1 MKLGKTVKA
10 FGLGLIGTLYAFTPL
25 MADDTEIFFGGSTN
39 LTVRPNVLFILD
51 TSNSMRKP
59 PSDAPEG
66 ADSKLVQMQKA
77 LNTIIGSVQDVNVG
91 FMRMNGVGGPI
102 LYPVTNIDQPVEKT
116 VRAVGGEVTVAVSRA
131 YDDAEELSDG
141 SVFLD
146 RVNIA
151 LVDRAA
157 FESEI
162 ISETFQ
168 INGGDDDAVQPEG
181 GSVNV
186 TDQDLK
192 LSRTGT
198 GGNSVKQ
205 HVGLR
210 FTSVDIPQGAEVVS
224 AKIDFISQAKKTGEV
239 KFDIFAEDA
248 VFPETYSSSQPLAT
262 RDKTTARVDWD
273 SVGKPAK
280 GEILTTPE
288 LKSLVQEVV
297 NRPDWEPNSSLSF
310 LLNQDANSNDKI
322 RLVKGYNRKPAKA
335 AKLRVTYKYSA
346 LPETNKFVGLR
357 FENLPIPQGAT
368 ITSAKLN
375 LVADTDADGASTIL
389 IQAEAANNSDE
400 FADTDNNLSSREK
413 TSGVSWYPTGWAGAS
428 SYQSPDI
435 SAVIQ
440 AVTDRAGWCGG
451 NSLSLLLSG
460 EGERLLKSFDG
471 SATEAANL
479 EITYDVD
486 SVANDACN
494 LKEFQI
500 GISHP
505 DDDAEESAS
514 GVLYLNDNDL
524 ELVNDDAGVGQQLVG
539 LRFNNV
545 GLKQATGVASAY
557 LEFAVDTTD
566 AAELTELTIR
576 AQSIDNAP
584 PFSTSDDISS
594 RSTFSET
601 VSWTISTPWSVAH
614 NWQRSPDISGL
625 IEEVIAQ
632 SGWEPGNSI
641 AFTIDGTGKRVAES
655 YDGSVLAPR
664 LVFYAAPAD
673 VVGEYTVRDE
683 LLSVIDEMQLQF
695 ATPIVD
701 VIYEAALYYRGE
713 AVDFGA
719 YRGVW
724 GNKDDNQN
732 GRASHVESYTGGVLE
747 RPDGCTDSNLSSDAC
762 KEEKISGSPVYT
774 SPITESCQQSY
785 MILLT
790 DGFAYGNSAASKA
803 EELMGYTDSES
814 CAYTDTKHEENDGEC
829 GEELTE
835 FLRSKDQ
842 LAALGGDQTVKTY
855 TVGFDIDDDW
865 LKSLATNGQGSY
877 HLASNSATLVDAF
890 DQILKS
896 ISAIDTTYVEPS
908 VTVNQFNRF
917 SHRDDIYYSLFKP
930 QETAKWLGNLKKYR
944 LAGNP
949 ARVVDADGNPALDE
963 SEDFF
968 KPTTRSEWSVDE
980 DGNTVELG
988 GAAYKLPQPSAR
1000 KIYSYFGGYPVAD
1013 DNSALLSG
1021 YPLTT
1026 DNNAITHELLNIVGQ
1041 DASYRSNLVGWARGL
1056 QSDGS
1061 TPRRQ
1066 MGDPLHSRPVLMT
1079 YAVDSAT
1086 KEPDSTV
1093 FIGTNEGYIHAIDT
1107 ETGIEEFAFIPQ
1119 ELLQN
1124 LDVYYSNQTVSPRPY
1139 GMDGPITLWS
1149 TDGNNDGDYLDTA
1162 DDFVYLYAGMRRGG
1176 RSYYALDVTD
1186 RTKPE
1191 MLWQING
1198 GESGSD
1204 FEELGQTWS
1213 EPQRITVKFDDE
1225 VKDVLLFAGGYDP
1238 NQDNVSVRTPDTM
1251 GRAIYM
1257 VDAKTGELF
1266 WKAGDGNGYDLGL
1279 SKMDYSIPSDITA
1292 LDMNGDGLVDQ
1303 FYVGD
1308 MGGQLWRFDIDQS
1321 NVNVKNKLVTGGV
1334 IADFSGATKA
1344 SNRRFYYAPDI
1355 SLGVDQSDH
1364 FMAIGIGSG
1373 YRAHPLNEEIE
1384 DRFYLLKQFDYIYS
1398 APSSYSELAE
1408 SDLYDATLNLIME
1421 GTDAEKETAEVALS
1435 ASDSSR
1441 KEGWYIRLE
1450 NTGEKVLAPS
1460 LTLNNQI
1467 LFTTYQ
1473 PAVADAS
1480 SCNVTNGKSRIYIVG
1495 VADATPRGDLD
1506 EDGNYNRHDRTID
1519 LKHGNI
1525 PSQPVVIDT
1534 IDSPPVVMVGAEAIK
1549 GVDTGKQV
1557 IRTYWYEDTLE

>member
-1 MKLGKTVKA
+1 MKLGRKLKG
-10 FGLGLIGTLYAFTPL
+10 FWLGLIGTLYAFTPL
-25 MADDTEIFFGGSTN
+25 MADDTEIFFGGSTS

-51 TSNSMRKP
+51 TSKSMKNA
-59 PSDAPEG
+59 PSGDTTGET
-66 ADSKLVQMQKA
+66 KLIQMQKA
-77 LNTIIGSVQDVNVG
+77 LRTILGSVQDVNVG

-102 LYPVTNIDQPVEKT
+102 LYPVSDIDKAVDAPDSQASGT
-116 VRAVGGEVTVAVSRA
+116 LSVRVAR
-131 YDDAEELSDG
+131 YDHDAEELMDGTVVLDAEDLALSDRQTQEFTG
-141 SVFLD
+141 VTD
-146 RVNIA
+146 
-151 LVDRAA
+151 
-157 FESEI
+157 
-162 ISETFQ
+162 TFTL
-168 INGGDDDAVQPEG
+168 NGGDNDAFQPKN

-186 TDQDLK
+186 TSNTIK
-192 LSRTGT
+192 LSRSGT
-198 GGNSVKQ
+198 GGNSVKYD
-205 HVGLR
+205 VGVR
-210 FTSVDIPQGAEVVS
+210 FAQVEIPQGAEIQNAEVVFTIQNKKTNTLDLDIYAEDSSYPAVFSNSAPIASRTKTS
-224 AKIDFISQAKKTGEV
+224 AKV
-239 KFDIFAEDA
+239 N
-248 VFPETYSSSQPLAT
+248 
-262 RDKTTARVDWD
+262 WN
-273 SVGKPAK
+273 SVASPGGGKL
-280 GEILTTPE
+280 LTTPDVS
-288 LKSLVQEVV
+288 SLVQEVV
-297 NRPDWEPNSSLSF
+297 DRSDWEPGNNLAV
-310 LLNQDANSNDKI
+310 LINQDGNDKAF
-322 RLVKGYNRKPAKA
+322 RLIKSYNKSASQAPKLNVEYDYTVPAVSSKMVA
-335 AKLRVTYKYSA
+335 I
-346 LPETNKFVGLR
+346 R
-357 FENLPIPQGAT
+357 FENLAIPQGAR
-368 ITSAKLN
+368 ITSANLN
-375 LVADTDADGASTIL
+375 LTA
-389 IQAEAANNSDE
+389 AE
-400 FADTDNNLSSREK
+400 DTDNVSAILVQAESSDNSSELISTAGSLSSRSK
-413 TSGVSWYPTGWAGAS
+413 TAGINWYTTTWAGGS
-428 SYQSPDI
+428 TYQSPDLA
-435 SAVIQ
+435 SVIED
-440 AVTDRAGWCGG
+440 VTDRSGWCGG
-451 NSLSLLLSG
+451 NSLTLLLSG
-460 EGERLLKSFDG
+460 AGERLFRSFDG
-471 SATEAANL
+471 SSTEAASL
-479 EITYDVD
+479 DITYDVD
-486 SVANDACN
+486 SVADDACN
-494 LKEFQI
+494 LSNFEV
-500 GISHP
+500 GINHP

-514 GVLYLNDNDL
+514 GTLYLNDNDL
-524 ELVNDDAGVGQQLVG
+524 ELVNDDAGVGSQLVG
-539 LRFNNV
+539 LRFNNLQ
-545 GLKQATGVASAY
+545 LKQDASVESAY
-557 LEFAVDTTD
+557 LEFAVDTSDFINPTS
-566 AAELTELTIR
+566 LTIKVES
-576 AQSIDNAP
+576 AENAT
-584 PFSTSDDISS
+584 PFSNDDKIST
-594 RSTFSET
+594 RNTFSESVT
-601 VSWTISTPWSVAH
+601 WNISDKWNTEHS
-614 NWQRSPDISGL
+614 WQRSPDISGL
-625 IEEVIAQ
+625 LEKVISQ
-632 SGWEPGNSI
+632 SKWEPGNSI
-641 AFTIDGTGKRVAES
+641 VFTISGSGKRVAES

-664 LVFYAAPAD
+664 LVFQAD
-673 VVGEYTVRDE
+673 PKDVIGDYTVRDE
-683 LLSVIDEMQLQF
+683 MIRLVDEMQLTF

-701 VIYEAALYYRGE
+701 NLYEAALYYRGE
-713 AVDFGA
+713 TVDFGT

-724 GNKDDNQN
+724 GSKNDNQN
-732 GRASHVESYTGGVLE
+732 SRISHAESYTGGTVE
-747 RPDGCTDSNLSSDAC
+747 QPDGCTDSNLSSNDC
-762 KEEKISGSPVYT
+762 KAEKITGSPVYT
-774 SPITESCQQSY
+774 SPITESCQQNY
-785 MILLT
+785 IVLLT
-790 DGFAYGNSAASKA
+790 DGFAYGNAAADKA
-803 EELMGYTDSES
+803 KTMMGYTDTQS
-814 CAYTDTKHEENDGEC
+814 CAYTSTKRGKNDGEC
-829 GEELTE
+829 GEELAD
-835 FLRSKDQ
+835 FLSSSDQ
-842 LAALGGDQTVKTY
+842 LGALANDQTVKTY
-855 TVGFDIDDDW
+855 TVGFDLDDPW
-865 LKSLATNGQGSY
+865 LKSVAVNGQGAY
-877 HLASNSATLVDAF
+877 FTAGNSAALVDAF

-949 ARVVDADGNPALDE
+949 ARVVDDEGNPAIDE
-963 SEDFF
+963 ARGFF
-968 KPTTRSEWSVDE
+968 RSTARSEWSVDE
-980 DGNTVELG
+980 DGNKVELG
-988 GAAYKLPQPSAR
+988 GAAYKLPEPSAR
-1000 KIYSYFGGYPVAD
+1000 KIYTYFGGYPVAD
-1013 DNSALLSG
+1013 DTSAQLSG

-1026 DNNAITHELLNIVGQ
+1026 DNNAITHELLDIVGQ
-1041 DASYRSNLVGWARGL
+1041 DASYRSNLMDWARGL

-1061 TPRRQ
+1061 TARRQ

-1107 ETGIEEFAFIPQ
+1107 ETGIEEFAFIPK

-1139 GMDGPITLWS
+1139 GMDGPISLWS
-1149 TDGNNDGDYLDTA
+1149 RDGNNDGDYLDTA

-1176 RSYYALDVTD
+1176 RSYYALNVTD

-1238 NQDNVSVRTPDTM
+1238 NQDNASVRTSDTV

-1279 SKMDYSIPSDITA
+1279 SQMDYSIPSDITA

-1321 NVNVKNKLVTGGV
+1321 NVKLKNKLVSGGV
-1334 IADFSGATKA
+1334 IADFSGSTKV

-1355 SLGVDQSDH
+1355 SLGVDQSNH

-1398 APSSYSELAE
+1398 APSSYSALAE

-1435 ASDSSR
+1435 GSDSSR
-1441 KEGWYIRLE
+1441 KDGWYIRLE

-1525 PSQPVVIDT
+1525 PSQPVVVDT
-1534 IDSPPVVMVGAEAIK
+1534 IDSPPVVMVGAEPIT
-1549 GVDTGKQV
+1549 GIDTGKQV